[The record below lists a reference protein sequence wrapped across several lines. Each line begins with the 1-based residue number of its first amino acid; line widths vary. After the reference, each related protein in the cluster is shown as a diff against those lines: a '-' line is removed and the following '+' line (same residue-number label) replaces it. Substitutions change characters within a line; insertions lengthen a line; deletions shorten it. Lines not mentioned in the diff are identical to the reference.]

1 MRVLNTTY
9 YEGLDKV
16 VEAFFTHVQQQW
28 PERGVLMGRPAP
40 VLPDVLMID
49 YASNPAPGSVHKS
62 FVLLRD
68 VDHNPPRIGLMRLSV
83 VRQQYLFAS
92 SMQQL
97 AVAGNDGIL
106 PQEVIR
112 GIADGILQ
120 APSFSLVRSLGHR
133 LDNGSTFVVNQETM
147 RFLHFPEVEV
157 RLLPRALSG
166 VGRRKKLLDAIW
178 SERRLRVRAAN
189 LETTIAD
196 IEADLTTKKQRLVK
210 TRADLKGT
218 RKVLAQLK
226 QELNFHTDTQEG

>member
-120 APSFSLVRSLGHR
+120 APSFSLVRSLGYR

-226 QELNFHTDTQEG
+226 QELNFHIDTQEG